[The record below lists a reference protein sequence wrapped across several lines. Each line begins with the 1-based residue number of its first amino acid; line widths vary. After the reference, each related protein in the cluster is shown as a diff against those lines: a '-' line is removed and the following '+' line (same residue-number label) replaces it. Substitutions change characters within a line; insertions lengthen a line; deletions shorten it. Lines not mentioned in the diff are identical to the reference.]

1 MASQEKYTILY
12 ARLSQEDMQK
22 RNGKEDDSNS
32 IQNQRLFLEKYA
44 ANHGFDNTRF
54 ISDDGY
60 TGTNFNR
67 PGWQEVMELVES
79 NQVATIIVKD
89 MSRLGRE
96 YLQVGQYT
104 ELIFP
109 SYGIRF
115 IAINDG
121 VDSLYETTNDF
132 TPFRNIINEF
142 YAKDCSKK
150 GRTSARIKAETGARI
165 ATRPLY
171 GYKKDPADPMRH
183 IVPDEETVWA
193 VKHIFALCAQ
203 GSGPAQI
210 AKQLEREQIVN
221 PSNHYYRKYGKAM
234 TGLDTSRP
242 YRWTSATVASIL
254 ENETYL
260 GHTINLRYTTISYKN
275 KQRIM
280 RPESEQLRF
289 ENTHEP
295 LVDRQTWE
303 IVQDIRKHKRRKAKF
318 AEQNVLSGLVY
329 CADCGGTMRLHR
341 AHTMD
346 AVKNNFMCSTY
357 KNKGKEICSA
367 HYIREVDL
375 TAVLL
380 DDIRRITH
388 FARQNEQRFA
398 RYIGMKQGKEAQR
411 EIKALQKQAAD
422 MEKRRTELTA
432 LFKRLYE
439 DNVLGR
445 ITDEQFRLL
454 SKDYTK
460 EQAEIEESLP
470 KVKERLQKL
479 KDSAANVCRFL
490 ENARKYTE
498 INELTCEILHIFIQR
513 IEIGERS
520 KRYSRSA
527 AQEIRI
533 YYRDIGL
540 IDEMPETMI
549 TAESRSETIELKAA
563 ENEMADDEKDMPTTQ
578 PTKHARIVVA

>member
-1 MASQEKYTILY
+1 MICNRDIKT
-12 ARLSQEDMQK
+12 RV
-22 RNGKEDDSNS
+22 RKELG
-32 IQNQRLFLEKYA
+32 IQNQRLLLEKYA
-44 ANHGFDNTRF
+44 ANHGFGNTRF

-79 NQVATIIVKD
+79 NQVSTIIVKD

-150 GRTSARIKAETGARI
+150 GRTSARVKAETGARI
-165 ATRPLY
+165 ASRPCY
-171 GYKKDPADPMRH
+171 GYMKDPDDPKRH
-183 IVPDEETVWA
+183 IVPDEETAWV

-210 AKQLEREQIVN
+210 AKQLKREQIVN

-295 LVDRQTWE
+295 LVDKQTWE

-318 AEQNVLSGLVY
+318 AEQNMLSGLVY
-329 CADCGGTMRLHR
+329 CADCGSTMRLHR
-341 AHTMD
+341 SHTMD
-346 AVKNNFMCSTY
+346 AVNNNFMCSTY
-357 KNKGKEICSA
+357 KKKGKDSCG
-367 HYIREVDL
+367 
-375 TAVLL
+375 
-380 DDIRRITH
+380 IT
-388 FARQNEQRFA
+388 ES
-398 RYIGMKQGKEAQR
+398 
-411 EIKALQKQAAD
+411 
-422 MEKRRTELTA
+422 
-432 LFKRLYE
+432 
-439 DNVLGR
+439 NV
-445 ITDEQFRLL
+445 T
-454 SKDYTK
+454 
-460 EQAEIEESLP
+460 
-470 KVKERLQKL
+470 
-479 KDSAANVCRFL
+479 
-490 ENARKYTE
+490 
-498 INELTCEILHIFIQR
+498 
-513 IEIGERS
+513 
-520 KRYSRSA
+520 
-527 AQEIRI
+527 
-533 YYRDIGL
+533 
-540 IDEMPETMI
+540 
-549 TAESRSETIELKAA
+549 
-563 ENEMADDEKDMPTTQ
+563 
-578 PTKHARIVVA
+578 